1 MKVFVVGL
9 FKGYARW
16 IDGVE
21 FVDKMEDAD
30 IVLFTGGEDIHPKLY
45 GERKLSCTG
54 ANTSRDTE
62 EVDAFNKVVKLVKK
76 GKKIICFGTCRGAQ
90 LLCALNGGKVIQDV
104 SGHAIYGTH
113 PITDGKVTMDI
124 TSLHHQMMYPF
135 NMDRKNYDLMFW
147 SAKTLSHHYE
157 GGYVVVDE
165 MYDANR
171 NMILEPEIVL
181 FHAEGMPKCIAVQGH
196 PEMMRPEAPV
206 VRYLNDLVKEVVKSV
221 KK

>member
-1 MKVFVVGL
+1 MKVFVVGP

-16 IDGVE
+16 IEDVE
-21 FVDKMEDAD
+21 LVDKMENAD
-30 IVLFTGGEDIHPKLY
+30 IVMFTGGEDIHPKLY

-54 ANTSRDTE
+54 SNTSRDTE

-113 PITDGKVTMDI
+113 PITNGDLMFDI

-135 NMDRKNYDLMFW
+135 NMDKKDYDVVFW
-147 SAKTLSHHYE
+147 SAKQLSHHYE
-157 GGYVVVDE
+157 GSYVNLDM
-165 MYDANR
+165 MYDGNIS
-171 NMILEPEIVL
+171 MIIEPEIVL
-181 FHAEGMPKCIAVQGH
+181 FHGDNMPKCIAMQGH
-196 PEMMRPEAPV
+196 PEMMRLESPIVE
-206 VRYLNDLVKEVVKSV
+206 YLNHYVKEIIESINK
-221 KK
+221 